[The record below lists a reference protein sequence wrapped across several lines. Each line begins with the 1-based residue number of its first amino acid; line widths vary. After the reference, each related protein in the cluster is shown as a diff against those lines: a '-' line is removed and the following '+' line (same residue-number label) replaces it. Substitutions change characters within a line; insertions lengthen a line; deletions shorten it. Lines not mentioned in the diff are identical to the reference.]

1 MNHLYFLWTAVR
13 SLYLSY
19 GQYADGQEQRAVE
32 TYLAGAS
39 SVSDLEYRERQ
50 WMRAHS

>member
-1 MNHLYFLWTAVR
+1 VNHLYFLWAAVR
-13 SLYLSY
+13 SLYQTY
-19 GQYADGQEQRAVE
+19 GRYADSQEQRAVE
-32 TYLAGAS
+32 TYLAGSS